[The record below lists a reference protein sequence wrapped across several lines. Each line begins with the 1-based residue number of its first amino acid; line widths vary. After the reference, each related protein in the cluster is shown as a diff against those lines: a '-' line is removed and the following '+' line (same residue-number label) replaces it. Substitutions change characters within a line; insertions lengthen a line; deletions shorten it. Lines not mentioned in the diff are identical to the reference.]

1 MKKQMVNNYYTA
13 RKSKL
18 LKDFGNVAKVMKKVL
33 VSHYGDEFAEV
44 VAGETRQE
52 FEALIPQLPYIGG
65 GKNRLTKD
73 LIGAVWFLAL
83 YTVLK
88 KHDKTVEEI
97 GKIIYEYTEAYLSLL
112 PPLSKLGLHFYGRM
126 MFTGVGKKLIKS
138 QATLS
143 QKRQYP
149 EDWVWSFIE
158 GDGKEF
164 DFGMDFIECGVCKF
178 FHSQGADEFTR
189 FACLTDFPMSKFTGS
204 GLVRTMT
211 LAEGA
216 EKCDFRYK
224 RGREVKQGWPP
235 EFLKSSVS
243 GGVIDTSP

>member
-1 MKKQMVNNYYTA
+1 MKEQMVNNYYTA
-13 RKSKL
+13 RKSRL
-18 LKDFGNVAKVMKKVL
+18 LKDFGNAAKAMKKVL

-52 FEALIPQLPYIGG
+52 FEALIPELPYIGG
-65 GKNRLTKD
+65 GKNRLTESF
-73 LIGAVWFLAL
+73 IGGVWFLAL
-83 YTVLK
+83 YRVLK

-97 GKIIYEYTEAYLSLL
+97 GKISYESSEAYLSSLSS
-112 PPLSKLGLHFYGRM
+112 LSKLRLRFYGRM
-126 MFTGVGKKLIKS
+126 MFTGVGKKFIRS

-149 EDWVWSFIE
+149 EDWVWSFVE

-164 DFGMDFIECGVCKF
+164 DFGMDFIECGACKF
-178 FHSQGADEFTR
+178 FHSQGAAEFTR
-189 FACLTDFPMSKFTGS
+189 FVCLTDFPMSKFNGS

-216 EKCDFRYK
+216 EKCDFRHK

-235 EFLKSSVS
+235 EFLRSSVS
-243 GGVIDTSP
+243 GGSVDTSP

>member
-1 MKKQMVNNYYTA
+1 
-13 RKSKL
+13 
-18 LKDFGNVAKVMKKVL
+18 
-33 VSHYGDEFAEV
+33 FAEV

-88 KHDKTVEEI
+88 KLDKTVEEV
-97 GKIIYEYTEAYLSLL
+97 GKIIYESTEAYLSSLSR
-112 PPLSKLGLHFYGRM
+112 LSKLGLRFSWRM
-126 MFTGVGKKLIKS
+126 TFTRVGKKLIKS
-138 QATLS
+138 QAALS

-164 DFGMDFIECGVCKF
+164 DFGMDFIECAVCKF

-189 FACLTDFPMSKFTGS
+189 FVCLTDFPMSKFTGS